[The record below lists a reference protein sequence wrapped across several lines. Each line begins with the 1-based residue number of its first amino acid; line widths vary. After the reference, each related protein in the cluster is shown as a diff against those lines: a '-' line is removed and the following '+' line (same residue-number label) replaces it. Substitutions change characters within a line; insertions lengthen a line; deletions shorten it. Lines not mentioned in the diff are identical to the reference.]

1 MSIDFTI
8 LGVLIE
14 SPAHGYSIK
23 KYLLENFSRH
33 FGVNDGQ
40 LYPALSRLEARGWI
54 RKRVVHQRRSPAKHL
69 YRVTP
74 DGKSAF
80 FEWLAETGDASD
92 TEPVRYDFYWR
103 HAFLQRCGFFRH
115 LGPEEVATQ
124 GAAEFERVSRQIEDL
139 EGVKE
144 RMDQDSADPYR
155 RMIVEYG
162 VRYQKMRREWLVELL
177 EVAARSAEPSA
188 APAPRAAGRGS

>member
-1 MSIDFTI
+1 MSIDYTI

-40 LYPALSRLEARGWI
+40 LYPSLSRLEARGWI

-74 DGKSAF
+74 VGKAAF
-80 FEWLAETGDASD
+80 FDWLSGSGDSGEA
-92 TEPVRYDFYWR
+92 EPVRYDFYWR
-103 HAFLQRCGFFRH
+103 HTFLQRCGFFRH
-115 LGPEEVATQ
+115 LAPEEVAAQ
-124 GAAEFERVSRQIEDL
+124 SALEFERISQQIADL
-139 EGVKE
+139 EGVQD
-144 RMDQDSADPYR
+144 RMDQDAADPYR

-162 VRYQKMRREWLVELL
+162 VRYQKMRRDWLEELL
-177 EVAARSAEPSA
+177 ELSAESAARS
-188 APAPRAAGRGS
+188 PRVASGSS

>member
-1 MSIDFTI
+1 MSIDYTI

-23 KYLLENFSRH
+23 KYLLENFSRN

-40 LYPALSRLEARGWI
+40 LYPSLSRLESRGWI

-74 DGKSAF
+74 AGEEAFHAWLSAGPD
-80 FEWLAETGDASD
+80 ENDA
-92 TEPVRYDFYWR
+92 EPVRYDFYWR

-115 LGPEEVATQ
+115 LEPDEVMLQ
-124 GAAEFERVSRQIEDL
+124 GSAEMGRISKRISDL
-139 EGVKE
+139 EGVQE
-144 RMDQDSADPYR
+144 RFDPADSDPYR
-155 RMIVEYG
+155 RLIVEYG
-162 VRYQKMRREWLVELL
+162 VRYQKMRQEWLQELL
-177 EVAARSAEPSA
+177 EIASA
-188 APAPRAAGRGS
+188 AKEAPRVATRGS

>member
-1 MSIDFTI
+1 MSIDYTI

-40 LYPALSRLEARGWI
+40 LYPSLGRLEARGWI

-74 DGKSAF
+74 AGNAAF
-80 FEWLAETGDASD
+80 FEWLSGSGDSGEA
-92 TEPVRYDFYWR
+92 EPVRYDFYWR

-115 LGPEEVATQ
+115 LGPEQVAQQ
-124 GAAEFERVSRQIEDL
+124 GAVELGRVSQQIADL
-139 EGVKE
+139 EGVQE
-144 RMDQDSADPYR
+144 RMDQDAADPYR

-162 VRYQKMRREWLVELL
+162 VRYQKMRRDWLAELL
-177 EVAARSAEPSA
+177 EISAGSAARS
-188 APAPRAAGRGS
+188 PRVAGRSS